1 MDINRVTVAESIT
14 VTEDDIISDDKLCE
28 KGYNS
33 FAEKCYLEVREK
45 MNYTDAG
52 NHCKSRGGGSLVYS
66 RINYYR
72 FSRIHLTFLVE
83 SGNELKHFVRM
94 AKILNGDSWIGTRV
108 EMWSVVNRC
117 QLLTFLHFEILK
129 F

>member
-66 RINYYR
+66 MINYYR
-72 FSRIHLTFLVE
+72 FSRIH
-83 SGNELKHFVRM
+83 
-94 AKILNGDSWIGTRV
+94 
-108 EMWSVVNRC
+108 
-117 QLLTFLHFEILK
+117 
-129 F
+129 